1 MVALVPALAFAAA
14 IGSGL
19 MAGLFFVFSV
29 CIMQALSRLPP
40 DQGVAAMNAIN
51 VVIQNPL
58 FLFAFMGTA
67 LLGLNLLVMAFIW
80 GGQGSYLLAAGG
92 LVYLLG
98 TLAVTIVVN
107 VPLNDALAAAPAG
120 QAAAELWQQR
130 YLTDWVRWNHVR
142 TIASTGA
149 LALFVLGFAR
159 IWRTAG
165 RFSVR
170 SRVVLKNRISARH
183 SVALAAL
190 SRRQA
195 LP

>member
-51 VVIQNPL
+51 VAIQNPL
-58 FLFAFMGTA
+58 FLSAFMGTA
-67 LLGLNLLVMAFIW
+67 LLGLILLVMAFIW

-92 LVYLLG
+92 LVYLVG
-98 TLAVTIVVN
+98 TLAVTVAIN

-142 TIASTGA
+142 TFASTGA

-159 IWRTAG
+159 I
-165 RFSVR
+165 
-170 SRVVLKNRISARH
+170 
-183 SVALAAL
+183 
-190 SRRQA
+190 
-195 LP
+195 

>member
-67 LLGLNLLVMAFIW
+67 LLGLILLVMAFIW
-80 GGQGSYLLAAGG
+80 GGQGS
-92 LVYLLG
+92 
-98 TLAVTIVVN
+98 ICWQ
-107 VPLNDALAAAPAG
+107 PAG
-120 QAAAELWQQR
+120 SSISSA
-130 YLTDWVRWNHVR
+130 
-142 TIASTGA
+142 
-149 LALFVLGFAR
+149 
-159 IWRTAG
+159 
-165 RFSVR
+165 R
-170 SRVVLKNRISARH
+170 SR
-183 SVALAAL
+183 
-190 SRRQA
+190 
-195 LP
+195 